1 MVRGGL
7 AVVTDNLETANH
19 LTDGEETQA
28 LGGNNTTGN
37 ELTVADVTGLLDK
50 VLGSLEESAVLEGF
64 PEGLV
69 GVLEGGDGTMMPSM
83 LELFEFLK
91 YYNVKRCEILTEGSS
106 SGPGRPA
113 WRPRRQPWSS
123 RRRRGFDLIIRVS
136 IQTKLPD
143 AITVNRADSN
153 PMRSETNTHAQR
165 SQ

>member
-1 MVRGGL
+1 M
-7 AVVTDNLETANH
+7 VTDNLETANH

-83 LELFEFLK
+83 LELFEFF
-91 YYNVKRCEILTEGSS
+91 EILQCKTLRNTYG
-106 SGPGRPA
+106 GLIF
-113 WRPRRQPWSS
+113 WPWKTSLATS
-123 RRRRGFDLIIRVS
+123 APTL
-136 IQTKLPD
+136 
-143 AITVNRADSN
+143 
-153 PMRSETNTHAQR
+153 E
-165 SQ
+165 